1 MLLKD
6 LLDVV
11 DEYTIL
17 HVIDKDHH
25 LLAIRDNLK
34 HGFDVDPKFYGA
46 TVINICID
54 VFGYLD
60 IMISI

>member
-1 MLLKD
+1 MILKD

-11 DEYTIL
+11 DDYTIL

-34 HGFDVDPKFYGA
+34 HGFDVDPKFYDKSVI
-46 TVINICID
+46 TVCID

-60 IMISI
+60 ITIAV